1 MRNKIVRKNIFEIK
15 KNIKSLKSKLDVD
28 IGFLLNN
35 VIIRV
40 EKKRI
45 YNLMRNKIVRKNIFE
60 IKKNIKSLKSK
71 LDVDI
76 GFLLNNVI
84 IRVEKKRIYI

>member
-28 IGFLLNN
+28 IGFW
-35 VIIRV
+35 
-40 EKKRI
+40 
-45 YNLMRNKIVRKNIFE
+45 
-60 IKKNIKSLKSK
+60 
-71 LDVDI
+71 
-76 GFLLNNVI
+76 LNNVI